1 MPKTETCE
9 SLIRL
14 MWNYIHNNGKLL
26 TSKQHQQLKQ
36 CIEKNEIHNI
46 ENNKYNNIYPHIGEK
61 KFNKQIAEK
70 EEFINTSYPI
80 RTKKDYK
87 NVSYIY

>member
-1 MPKTETCE
+1 MPKTQTCE

-46 ENNKYNNIYPHIGEK
+46 
-61 KFNKQIAEK
+61 
-70 EEFINTSYPI
+70 
-80 RTKKDYK
+80 
-87 NVSYIY
+87 